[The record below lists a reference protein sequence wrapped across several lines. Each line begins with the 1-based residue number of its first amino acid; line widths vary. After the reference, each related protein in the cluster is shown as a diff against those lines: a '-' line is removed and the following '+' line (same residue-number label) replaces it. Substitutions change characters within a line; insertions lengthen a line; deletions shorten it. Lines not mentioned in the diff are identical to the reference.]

1 MSLDAAMMTRS
12 LPALDAEAPLS
23 EAKART
29 GLADFGDPSLPER
42 FGLAVDH
49 LKSIGMDAAG
59 QRAAV
64 ETCLW
69 LLTSRLEFFEDRKR
83 YPIGDEKIERPLFAT
98 GEPRCGTTLLHA
110 LLSVDPHGRALRF
123 WEVMYPSPPPGVV
136 KGEDPRI
143 ARADDDWREINS
155 KLDFWL
161 RSHPYNDMLGDG
173 LPEDERTWAFD
184 FRVMT
189 PTAWWRVPMG
199 MNVGG
204 LPADSKAQYRLHKMM
219 LQQLQYGRQKKY
231 WVLKGFHGAR
241 LKELFETYPDAR
253 IIWTHRD
260 PVQVIASR
268 IALTAELVEGLA
280 GHVDWKAQAKQQL
293 AMARASFQN
302 TMTNPLVNDPR
313 IHHVRYKDFTA
324 DPVGTIR
331 GFYEM
336 AGVPFGPD
344 TDAAMRDYLKNN
356 KGDRYGKFVYST
368 DMIGEDIEALN
379 QEFAAY
385 RERFGVEIEHRK

>member
-1 MSLDAAMMTRS
+1 MSGSAATTTTPGLDAAAI
-12 LPALDAEAPLS
+12 LA

-29 GLADFGDPSLPER
+29 GLSDFGDDSLPER

-49 LKSIGMDAAG
+49 LKSVGMDAAG

-64 ETCLW
+64 ENCLW

-83 YPIGDEKIERPLFAT
+83 YPIGEEKIVRPVFAT

-110 LLSVDPHGRALRF
+110 LLSVDPNGRALRF

-136 KGEDPRI
+136 QGEDPRI
-143 ARADDDWREINS
+143 ARADDDWREINT

-161 RSHPYNDMLGDG
+161 RSHPYNDMLGNG

-204 LPADSKAQYRLHKMM
+204 LPADARAQYRLHRMM
-219 LQQLQYGRQKKY
+219 LQQLQYARPEKY

-302 TMTNPLVNDPR
+302 TMTNPLVDDPR

-324 DPVGTIR
+324 DPVGVIR
-331 GFYEM
+331 GFYQAYDM
-336 AGVPFGPD
+336 PWGPE
-344 TDAAMRDYLKNN
+344 TEAAMRDYLAAN

-379 QEFAAY
+379 QEFEPY
-385 RERFGVEIEHRK
+385 RKRFDVEIEHRR